1 MLLLGQLA
9 VPVGFLEFGRLFG
22 GVDQESLD
30 HWQVNDLRRRV
41 REGGV
46 ILGYVVP
53 QVPFIRTL
61 PTAAV
66 GPPTFWGEGLA
77 TEVAKVIS
85 VVKHIGHHRRSD
97 ATDSSGH
104 GAIGGGLIIAHR
116 VPKIKILKG
125 QSADNRYFKYQN
137 KK

>member
-9 VPVGFLEFGRLFG
+9 VAVGFLEFGRLFG

-30 HWQVNDLRRRV
+30 SWQVNDLRRRV
-41 REGGV
+41 REGGGV

-66 GPPTFWGEGLA
+66 GPPPFWGEGPA
-77 TEVAKVIS
+77 TEVAKVTS

-97 ATDSSGH
+97 AADSSGH
-104 GAIGGGLIIAHR
+104 GAMGGGLIIAR
-116 VPKIKILKG
+116 TPGTKNKNIKG
-125 QSADNRYFKYQN
+125 TVSRQSVL
-137 KK
+137 